1 MDKKSEEQRKKSV
14 AEKSKLLKYFSLGLN
29 MVYILCTPVILMAL
43 LYLFVIERFWGRRP
57 VVFVILLVLGLVSGY
72 YSFFKS
78 LKKLDKH

>member
-14 AEKSKLLKYFSLGLN
+14 EEKSKLLKYFSLGLN